1 MVEVDSD
8 SEDDFDDADLKK
20 KFESQEIQRKIT
32 ADFSD
37 LDLDGD
43 GSITMK
49 ELIAKLNPS
58 ASISEKEELE
68 VIVSS
73 ARNFDL
79 IEGNINMREMI
90 TCCSTTTT
98 ITKSSSTILENKPTE
113 EKGPIDYI
121 EMKKLYQK
129 QFNTRE
135 RAGFLKEFDL
145 NKDGYVTMKE
155 IKQRTQEKG
164 WKRADFLKE
173 VDVDGDGNVA
183 IKEIITKLNPEN
195 IEKKKAEK
203 NELVMRRPR

>member
-20 KFESQEIQRKIT
+20 KFESQEVQRKIT

-58 ASISEKEELE
+58 ASISEKEELA

-73 ARNFDL
+73 APNFDL
-79 IEGNINMREMI
+79 DGDGNINMREMI
-90 TCCSTTTT
+90 TKSTTTT
-98 ITKSSSTILENKPTE
+98 IITTKTTE
-113 EKGPIDYI
+113 EKGPVDYI
-121 EMKKLYQK
+121 EMKKMYQK

-164 WKRADFLKE
+164 WKRADFFKDIDL
-173 VDVDGDGNVA
+173 DGDGNIA
-183 IKEIITKLNPEN
+183 IKEIITKLNPTVL
-195 IEKKKAEK
+195 EKKITEK